1 MKQTGAAQEEAF
13 RHHAAM
19 AAGVALVGLA
29 LAAGLPQA
37 PDSRLSALWG
47 TGLAALTGAVSLGLK
62 RQAVRRSLKA
72 ALKVVGVVFALRAL
86 AVAAGLY
93 AMVSRGLGAVGFVAG
108 FFGVYFVLQWV
119 EISYVMAASRNA
131 AGGDE

>member
-1 MKQTGAAQEEAF
+1 MKAAEETF
-13 RHHAAM
+13 RHHAMVAI
-19 AAGVALVGLA
+19 GVAVVGLA
-29 LAAGLPQA
+29 LAAGLPQS
-37 PDSRLSALWG
+37 PETRWSALWG
-47 TGLAALTGAVSLGLK
+47 VGLAALTGAVSLPLK

-72 ALKVVGVVFALRAL
+72 ALKVVGLVFALRAV

-93 AMVSRGLGAVGFVAG
+93 AMVSRGLGAWGFVAG

-119 EISYVMAASRNA
+119 EISYVTAAARAA